1 VTLAALAA
9 IEGLH
14 ELTGLAGHD
23 LVDNWLH
30 NAVMVGVTALVL
42 ARAVHDPHG
51 RWAWLAFGAGLAC
64 WTLGDITWS
73 LLYGTDHDPP
83 YPTVADILWLAWYP
97 LTALGIGLL
106 IRVRVTGFELH
117 RWMDG
122 LAVML
127 IVLIPGFAFVVQP
140 VSEQTN
146 NSALSTIVDFSY
158 PILDVVVVGALLG
171 VFGLLAWRPGRVWL
185 ALGLG
190 CFLIAIS
197 DAALAVQQARDEF
210 SGDWGFTLTV
220 GALVIAYAAWRS
232 ASEDEDR
239 PVYGWRAI
247 ALAVAAQVLAGAIQ
261 VYGLF
266 HELGPSERVVTLAVL
281 AIATTQIII
290 TRPRPPGD
298 G

>member
-1 VTLAALAA
+1 MLAVLAAL
-9 IEGLH
+9 EGLH
-14 ELTGLAGHD
+14 ELTGFGGHA

-30 NAVMVGVTALVL
+30 NAAMVAATGLCI

-51 RWAWLAFGAGLAC
+51 RGAWLAFGAALGL
-64 WTLGDITWS
+64 WTLGDLTWTI
-73 LLYGTDHDPP
+73 LYGADPDPP
-83 YPTVADILWLAWYP
+83 YPTIADALWLAWYP
-97 LTALGIGLL
+97 VVAVAIGLL
-106 IRVRVTGFELH
+106 IRTHVTRFELH

-140 VSEQTN
+140 VSESTDN
-146 NSALSTIVDFSY
+146 GSLSTIVDFSY
-158 PILDVVVVGALLG
+158 PILDVVLVGALLG
-171 VFGLLAWRPGRVWL
+171 VFSLLAWRPSRAWL

-190 CFLIAIS
+190 CALIAIS
-197 DAALAVQQARDEF
+197 DAALAVQQARGEF
-210 SGDWGFTLTV
+210 GGDWTFTLTV
-220 GALVIAYAAWRS
+220 GAIVITYAAWAS
-232 ASEDEDR
+232 AAEDDER
-239 PVYGWRAI
+239 EVYGWRAI

-261 VYGLF
+261 IYGLF

-298 G
+298 A